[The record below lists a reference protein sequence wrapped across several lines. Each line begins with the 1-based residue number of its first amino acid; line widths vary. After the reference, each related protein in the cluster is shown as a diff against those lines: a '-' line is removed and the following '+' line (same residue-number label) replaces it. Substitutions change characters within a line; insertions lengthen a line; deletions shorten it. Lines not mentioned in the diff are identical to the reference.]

1 MRKQVNQEQAGL
13 FDGRWLG
20 IARHRLERVGLRT
33 ECDEDR
39 CYSKPRERSSP
50 EPKRERSSPGVT
62 LSVMRNQ

>member
-13 FDGRWLG
+13 FDGRWLD

-39 CYSKPRERSSP
+39 CYSKPRERSSA
-50 EPKRERSSPGVT
+50 EPTQAREEFSLALP
-62 LSVMRNQ
+62 